1 MIFASNRGEPGMSGA
16 DRFTEDLF
24 SMRHID
30 NFVPADHSL
39 RVIRVKVNKATWVA
53 IISCTLVS
61 NPEGLGVRSPLVVY
75 RELLMNSPQHSALSH

>member
-1 MIFASNRGEPGMSGA
+1 MSGA
-16 DRFTEDLF
+16 DRFTENLF

-30 NFVPADHSL
+30 NFVPADHSFG
-39 RVIRVKVNKATWVA
+39 VIRVKVNKATWVA

-61 NPEGLGVRSPLVVY
+61 NPEGLGVRSLLVVY